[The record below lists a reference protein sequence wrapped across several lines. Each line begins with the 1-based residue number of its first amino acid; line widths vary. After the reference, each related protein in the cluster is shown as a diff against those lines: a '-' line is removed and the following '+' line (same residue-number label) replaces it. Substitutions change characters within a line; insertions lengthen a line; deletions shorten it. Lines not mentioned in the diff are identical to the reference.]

1 MDIAGKS
8 VLILGGYGL
17 VGQAVARRL
26 LREAPRKIILLS
38 LRREEAEE
46 AVAAV
51 RDEAREAGDGGAGVA
66 LEAAWG
72 DVFTFTD
79 IKDAPRKDVYADPK
93 QRARLIESVIAPLTA
108 GAASQYYLHE
118 LITAAKPEIIVDA
131 VNTATGIAYQDIY
144 RTSGQA
150 WGALQSG
157 GPLQEHLEM
166 LLMTDYVPQ
175 LIRHVQVLYQA
186 MVEAGTGA
194 YVKIG
199 TSGTGGMGLN
209 IPYTH
214 SEEKPS
220 RVLLSKSALAG
231 AHTLLLFLM
240 ARTPGGPITK
250 EIKPAAAIA
259 WKRIG
264 YGEIV
269 RGGRPIVLYDP
280 GEAEDLRPGQSFRP
294 LDPARGRSTGQTLHS
309 VFVDTGEN
317 GIFSLEEF
325 SAITTGEQMEFVTPE
340 EIADVVVR
348 ELMGGNTGHDV
359 INALDNAV
367 MGPTYRA
374 GMMRHW
380 ALEKLLALE
389 RKHNVRSVAF
399 ENLGPPRL
407 SKLLFEADLLRRC
420 YRTMDAVRTASP
432 ADMSRR
438 LAAEIAGDPA
448 CAREIV
454 SIGIP
459 VLLPDSRLLRGP
471 ECKVPPALPGEEE
484 QEVTP
489 ERVEAWAWSGW
500 VDLREGNLAAWRERF
515 QRIAGDM
522 MAIPRSDT
530 SSRFLRD
537 AQFWGPEGLIQ
548 PGKVVGWIFGIEE
561 QGARMK

>member
-1 MDIAGKS
+1 MDIKGRD

-26 LREAPRKIILLS
+26 IPESPRRMILLS
-38 LRREEAEE
+38 LRKGEAEE
-46 AVAAV
+46 AVAA
-51 RDEAREAGDGGAGVA
+51 
-66 LEAAWG
+66 LEPERGTVELQPAWG
-72 DVFTFTD
+72 DIFTLTD
-79 IKDAPRKDVYADPK
+79 LKDRPRRDVYGDPAL
-93 QRARLIESVIAPLTA
+93 RGRVIETLLDTLTED
-108 GAASQYYLHE
+108 AASEYFVYQ
-118 LITAAKPEIIVDA
+118 LITGERPDIIVDC

-144 RTSGQA
+144 KTSRQA
-150 WGALQSG
+150 WQAMRQG
-157 GPLQEHLEM
+157 EHLREPLEM
-166 LLMTDYVPQ
+166 LLATESVPQ
-175 LIRHVQVLYQA
+175 LIRHVQVLYQS
-186 MVEAGTGA
+186 MVRAGTGA
-194 YVKIG
+194 YIKIG

-264 YGEIV
+264 YGEIL
-269 RGGRPIVLYDP
+269 RAGRPVVLYDP
-280 GEAEDLRPGQSFRP
+280 GEPEELRPGQFFRP
-294 LDPARGRSTGQTLHS
+294 LDPAQGRSTGQTLHS
-309 VFVDTGEN
+309 VFIDTGEN

-325 SAITTGEQMEFVTPE
+325 STITTGEQMEFVTPE
-340 EIADVVVR
+340 EIADVVAR

-389 RKHNVRSVAF
+389 RRHNVHSVAF

-420 YRTMDAVRTASP
+420 YRTMEAVRTAAP
-432 ADMSRR
+432 AEMSRR
-438 LAAEIAGDPA
+438 LAGEIARDAA

-459 VLLPDSRLLRGP
+459 VLLPDGRLLRGP
-471 ECKVPPALPGEEE
+471 ECKVPAALPGEEE

-489 ERVEAWAWSGW
+489 ERVEAWAASGW
-500 VDLREGNLAAWRERF
+500 VDLREANLTAWRDRF
-515 QRIAGDM
+515 QRICEDM
-522 MAIPRSDT
+522 QAIPPSDT

>member
-1 MDIAGKS
+1 MDIRGKS

-26 LREAPRKIILLS
+26 LLEHPRELILLS
-38 LRREEAEE
+38 LHQHEAEE

-51 RDEAREAGDGGAGVA
+51 RAEADGVS
-66 LEAAWG
+66 LQAAWG
-72 DVFTFTD
+72 DVFAFAD
-79 IKDAPRKDVYADPK
+79 VKDRPRRQVFAD
-93 QRARLIESVIAPLTA
+93 RALRTRLIESLLDPLSD
-108 GAASQYYLHE
+108 AAAAQYYLHQ
-118 LITAAKPEIIVDA
+118 LITERRPDIIVDA

-144 RTSGQA
+144 KTSRNVYD
-150 WGALQSG
+150 ALKQG
-157 GPLQEHLEM
+157 GDLRESLET
-166 LLMTDYVPQ
+166 LLVADSVPQ

-186 MVEAGTGA
+186 MVKAGTRA

-259 WKRIG
+259 WKRLG
-264 YGEIV
+264 YGEIL
-269 RGGRPIVLYDP
+269 RGGRPVPLFDVDPAQAETFAPGVL
-280 GEAEDLRPGQSFRP
+280 FRP
-294 LDPARGRSTGQTLHS
+294 RDARRGMPTGETLKS
-309 VFVDTGEN
+309 VFIDTGEN

-340 EIADVVVR
+340 EIADVLVR
-348 ELMGGNTGHDV
+348 ELLGGNTGHDV

-374 GMMRHW
+374 GLMRHW
-380 ALEKLLALE
+380 ALEKLRALE
-389 RKHNVRSVAF
+389 EEHGVRSVAF

-407 SKLLFEADLLRRC
+407 SKLLFEADLLRRE
-420 YRTMDAVRTASP
+420 YRTMDRVRGSEP
-432 ADMSRR
+432 AEMSRR
-438 LAAEIAGDPA
+438 AATRVAGDA
-448 CAREIV
+448 ALRREV
-454 SIGIP
+454 LSIGIP
-459 VLLPDSRLLRGP
+459 ILLPDGRLLRGP
-471 ECKVPPALPGEEE
+471 ECKIPPVSRDDEAF
-484 QEVTP
+484 EVSP
-489 ERVEAWAWSGW
+489 DKVEAWALAGW
-500 VDLREGNLAAWRERF
+500 VDLREKNMALWRDRFRRIRAEVDGIPERE
-515 QRIAGDM
+515 
-522 MAIPRSDT
+522 T

-537 AQFWGPEGLIQ
+537 RQFWGQEEKIQ
-548 PGKVVGWIFGIEE
+548 PGKVVGWIFATEE
-561 QGARMK
+561 KGARMK

>member
-1 MDIAGKS
+1 MDIRGKT

-26 LREAPRKIILLS
+26 IREEPNKLTLLS

-46 AVAAV
+46 AVSALSP
-51 RDEAREAGDGGAGVA
+51 EREGVV

-72 DVFTFTD
+72 DVFAFTD
-79 IKDAPRKDVYADPK
+79 WKDLPRRDVFADPA
-93 QRARLIESVIAPLTA
+93 QRARLIESLLDPLSE
-108 GAASQYYLHE
+108 AAAAEYYLYKLVTSE
-118 LITAAKPEIIVDA
+118 RPDVIIDC

-144 RTSGQA
+144 KTSRLA
-150 WGALQSG
+150 WSAAKEGRDLRES
-157 GPLQEHLEM
+157 LET
-166 LLMTDYVPQ
+166 LLVTDYVPQ
-175 LIRHVQVLYQA
+175 LIRHVQVLYQS
-186 MVEAGTGA
+186 MVRAGTSA
-194 YVKIG
+194 YIKIG

-231 AHTLLLFLM
+231 AHTLLLFLI

-264 YGEIV
+264 YGEIL
-269 RGGRPIVLYDP
+269 RAGRPVRLFDP
-280 GEAEDLRPGQSFRP
+280 LEPETLGASFRP
-294 LDPARGRSTGQTLHS
+294 VDAAHGQATGETLKS
-309 VFVDTGEN
+309 VFIDTGEN

-340 EIADVVVR
+340 EIADVVAR
-348 ELMGGNTGHDV
+348 ELSGANTGHDI

-374 GMMRHW
+374 GLMRHW
-380 ALEKLLALE
+380 ALEKLRDLE
-389 RKHNVRSVAF
+389 KQHDVRSVAF

-407 SKLLFEADLLRRC
+407 SKLLHEADLLRRAFG
-420 YRTMDAVRTASP
+420 TMSAVRGAAP
-432 ADMSRR
+432 AELTLKTLAVLDDPKRR
-438 LAAEIAGDPA
+438 
-448 CAREIV
+448 REIV

-459 VLLPDSRLLRGP
+459 ILLPDGRLLRGP
-471 ECKVPPALPGEEE
+471 ECKIPPAASADDVYP
-484 QEVTP
+484 VT
-489 ERVEAWAWSGW
+489 RVSVEKWAWAGW
-500 VDLREGNLAAWRERF
+500 VDLREQNMARWKERF
-515 QRIAGDM
+515 DRIEAEIG
-522 MAIPRSDT
+522 AIPASDS

-537 AQFWGPEGLIQ
+537 RQFWSAEGLIQ
-548 PGKVVGWIFGIEE
+548 PGKVVGWIFATEE
-561 QGARMK
+561 KGARMK

>member
-1 MDIAGKS
+1 MDIRGKS

-26 LREAPRKIILLS
+26 VREEPRALILLS

-46 AVAAV
+46 AVATLRA
-51 RDEAREAGDGGAGVA
+51 EGVTLP

-72 DVFTFTD
+72 DVFGFSD
-79 IKDAPRKDVYADPK
+79 VKDRNRRELFAE
-93 QRARLIESVIAPLTA
+93 RAFRERLIGSLVDTLDE
-108 GAASQYYLHE
+108 GRASEYYLHRLVTE
-118 LITAAKPEIIVDA
+118 KRPDVVIDA
-131 VNTATGIAYQDIY
+131 VNTATGIAYQDVY
-144 RTSGQA
+144 KTSRQA
-150 WGALQSG
+150 WEALQSG
-157 GPLQEHLEM
+157 ADLRESLE
-166 LLMTDYVPQ
+166 LLLCTDYVPQ

-186 MVEAGTGA
+186 MVKAGTSA

-220 RVLLSKSALAG
+220 RVLLSKSALGG

-264 YGEIV
+264 YGEIR
-269 RGGRPIVLYDP
+269 RGGRPVPLYDVP
-280 GEAEDLRPGQSFRP
+280 LSAAEPLHPGQQFQP
-294 LDPARGRSTGQTLHS
+294 LDEGRGRATGKNLES
-309 VFVDTGEN
+309 VFIDTGEN
-317 GIFSLEEF
+317 GVFSLEEF
-325 SAITTGEQMEFVTPE
+325 AAITTGEQMEFVTPE

-348 ELMGGNTGHDV
+348 EIQGGNTGHDV

-374 GMMRHW
+374 GLMRHW
-380 ALEKLLALE
+380 ALEKLRALE
-389 RKHNVRSVAF
+389 DQHGVKSVAF

-407 SKLLFEADLLRRC
+407 TKLLFEADLLRRSFG
-420 YRTMDAVRTASP
+420 TMEAVGRA
-432 ADMSRR
+432 A
-438 LAAEIAGDPA
+438 AAEIGRALLADLEKDA
-448 CAREIV
+448 AHRSQIL

-459 VLLPDSRLLRGP
+459 ILLPDGRLLRGP
-471 ECKVPPALPGEEE
+471 ECKIPLAGGPADSHA
-484 QEVTP
+484 VTS
-489 ERVEAWAWSGW
+489 ERVETWAQAGW
-500 VDLREGNLAAWRERF
+500 VDLREANLERWRQRF
-515 QRIAGDM
+515 ARIQAEVE
-522 MAIPRSDT
+522 AIPAAES

-537 AQFWGPEGLIQ
+537 RQFWSEAGHIQ
-548 PGKVVGWIFGIEE
+548 PGKVVGWIFSVEE
-561 QGARMK
+561 HGARMK